1 MTNEMGT
8 NEMGTNEMGT
18 NEMGTNEMDTNE
30 MDTNEMGTNE
40 MGTNEMGTNEM
51 GTNEMD
57 IDENTDENTDEDEN
71 TDDEEDEFPTIPAP
85 QNNNLE
91 NIRARNRLIFET
103 LNNFI
108 ADAANIV
115 TEEDNLARAIDES
128 LRTAQAYKQTISE
141 KGISDIK
148 VVQYDSTIHQNE
160 QCPITL
166 EDISKTDEVI
176 GELPCKHIALHNE
189 LISWLKENPVCP
201 ICRHKMDSIEE
212 KIVQNTNDNTDN
224 TNNNNTVNTN
234 NEVDIPSPPPHPTQ
248 QSLDNYPTQSTIL
261 NTLLYLNYNDDTE
274 IVNQRNSFMRNLNTL
289 NRINR

>member
-1 MTNEMGT
+1 MSDHN
-8 NEMGTNEMGT
+8 
-18 NEMGTNEMDTNE
+18 
-30 MDTNEMGTNE
+30 
-40 MGTNEMGTNEM
+40 
-51 GTNEMD
+51 
-57 IDENTDENTDEDEN
+57 NTSS
-71 TDDEEDEFPTIPAP
+71 DEEDEYPSIPAP
-85 QNNNLE
+85 QYNELE

-141 KGISDIK
+141 KGISDVK
-148 VVQYDSTIHQNE
+148 VVQYDPAIHQNN

-166 EDISKTDEVI
+166 EDISKTDEMI
-176 GELPCKHIALHNE
+176 GELPCKHIALHSE

-224 TNNNNTVNTN
+224 TDNTDNN
-234 NEVDIPSPPPHPTQ
+234 NEVNIPSPPPHPTQ

-261 NTLLYLNYNDDTE
+261 NTLLYLNYNDDIE

-289 NRINR
+289 NRLNR

>member
-1 MTNEMGT
+1 MS
-8 NEMGTNEMGT
+8 
-18 NEMGTNEMDTNE
+18 DHQ
-30 MDTNEMGTNE
+30 D
-40 MGTNEMGTNEM
+40 
-51 GTNEMD
+51 D
-57 IDENTDENTDEDEN
+57 NTSS
-71 TDDEEDEFPTIPAP
+71 DEEDEYPTIPAP
-85 QNNNLE
+85 QYNELE

-141 KGISDIK
+141 KGISDVK
-148 VVQYDSTIHQNE
+148 VVQYDPAIHQND

-166 EDISKTDEVI
+166 EDINKTDEMI

-212 KIVQNTNDNTDN
+212 KIVHNTDNTDN
-224 TNNNNTVNTN
+224 TENTDADA
-234 NEVDIPSPPPHPTQ
+234 EAEADDEDESFIIPSPPPHPSHQT
-248 QSLDNYPTQSTIL
+248 LENYPTQSTIL

-289 NRINR
+289 NRLNR